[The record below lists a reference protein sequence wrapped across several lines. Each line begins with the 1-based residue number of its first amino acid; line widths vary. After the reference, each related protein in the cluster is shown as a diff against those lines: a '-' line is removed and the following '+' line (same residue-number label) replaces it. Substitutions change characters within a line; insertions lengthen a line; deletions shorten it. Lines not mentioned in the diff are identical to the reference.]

1 MSGIQMVKKCQV
13 FKWRLKHQVYT
24 WGFEYLTFG
33 ITDHSAIGHIH
44 DLNTEQIHYTEHTTS
59 IFETNIRY
67 IRFKVAFLM
76 SEN

>member
-1 MSGIQMVKKCQV
+1 MVKKCLV
-13 FKWRLKHQVYT
+13 FNWRLKHQAYT
-24 WGFEYLTFG
+24 WWTFWYSDAIQ
-33 ITDHSAIGHIH
+33 ITDHSDIGHIH
-44 DLNTEQIHYTEHTTS
+44 DLNTEQIHYLEPTTS